1 MFWTYCLNQKKKK
14 WVREKPQEWVEE
26 LLKARTEDD
35 LTQVLD
41 SAPSE
46 AQNEFN
52 ALIPLILSVS
62 RAKTFPKRRTA
73 QVDYLADSL
82 AGRGRVTPRRARDIC
97 SRERSRARA
106 RSRRRIIRK
115 EFYVECSC
123 GYKGPARDDACRTC
137 GAEIPRLPEFLS
149 GSGLH

>member
-1 MFWTYCLNQKKKK
+1 MPRRKNPRPEPKIGLDTFRQRMKRGRPGVFSSEIVSRADNYRQMFWTYRLNQKKKK

-52 ALIPLILSVS
+52 ALIPTYSE
-62 RAKTFPKRRTA
+62 R
-73 QVDYLADSL
+73 L
-82 AGRGRVTPRRARDIC
+82 AGEDFPQETDSP
-97 SRERSRARA
+97 S
-106 RSRRRIIRK
+106 
-115 EFYVECSC
+115 
-123 GYKGPARDDACRTC
+123 
-137 GAEIPRLPEFLS
+137 
-149 GSGLH
+149 